1 MVKRVAS
8 LDLYKLKKKK
18 EKKKRTKNKCAIE
31 KQPQNFLTT

>member
-8 LDLYKLKKKK
+8 LDLYKLK
-18 EKKKRTKNKCAIE
+18 KKKRTKNKCAIE